1 MTTAQHDVFL
11 VPQQFSTIREAIESI
26 VRPSTIMLSPG
37 VYAEDLVL
45 VNTPEVVITTTHF
58 LRRGVVL
65 VGAAAES
72 VVNIENSSVY
82 LASLE
87 IRSNGRARGIAA
99 VGSSIALQECVLAG
113 NKVNS
118 AEASGGAMS
127 CVGSSVRVQK
137 SIIAGNSIESAQ
149 RANGGGLYLLDCKV
163 EIAGSS
169 IQANEINGGSRSS
182 GAGIYCERSRMR
194 LWRSRVTDNGLF
206 GGLGE
211 GAGLYL
217 KESAAQIGG
226 SVITGNGAV
235 DGRGGGI
242 FINGRSEDVVVHKN
256 TILGRNFP
264 DDLVIG

>member
-1 MTTAQHDVFL
+1 MTTDQHDVFL
-11 VPQQFSTIREAIESI
+11 VPQQFPTIREAIDAI
-26 VRPSTIMLSPG
+26 LRPSTIMVSPG

-45 VNTPEVVITTTHF
+45 VDTPEVVITTTHF

-72 VVNIENSSVY
+72 VVHIENSSVY
-82 LASLE
+82 LAGLE
-87 IRSNGRARGIAA
+87 IRSKGRARGIAA
-99 VGSSIALQECVLAG
+99 VNSAIALQECVLAG

-137 SIIAGNSIESAQ
+137 SIIAGNSTESSHAT
-149 RANGGGLYLLDCKV
+149 GGGLYLFDCKV

-169 IQANEINGGSRSS
+169 IQANEINGRSRGS

-206 GGLGE
+206 SRLGE

-217 KESAAQIGG
+217 KQSSAQIGG
-226 SVITGNGAV
+226 SVITGNGV
-235 DGRGGGI
+235 IDGQGGGI
-242 FINGRSEDVVVHKN
+242 FISGSAEDVVVHKN
-256 TILGRNFP
+256 TVLSRNFP